1 MNYVKST
8 IEELKSSSSSRVHET
23 LIKIRSKIIAND
35 SGIKLF
41 RQSGG
46 LEYLLPHLRKPNEK
60 ILDITLSIL
69 GNCCLE
75 EESNIAVGKLY
86 IFGPLVNIIKTV
98 CRDSIVGRACRVI
111 GNLAQ
116 KTSNAEGL
124 HSHGAVTALVAL
136 IENRDKTTSNPA
148 LTMAVRAIRQLWMVT
163 DKRDEML
170 SLNAVRCIA
179 ILLTTECET
188 AGIIKVTAALREAD
202 VLKKSQEELIIG
214 ILKCLGYFT
223 THSTAQCAEQIQGD
237 GRGYQCLVALTQKFE
252 SLALKCLMNLCY
264 LSTCRPLLGIAG
276 FVECLV
282 NILQNIPDVLMWPD
296 GSAHALAQ
304 LSGES
309 VNRSRL
315 RHCGGLPL
323 LVAAARTNPRAMHA
337 LLQYVFD
344 DTSFQILVNEGL
356 VNLLTDELTT
366 YLKTMNFEHSNA
378 ETEHGEMMGN
388 VNSVKEIK
396 KEAKIE
402 HEIQKSNE
410 HITNNADGKCSLFTR
425 RKGPLSCKNEDELKV
440 VIERDNMIVGFIDA
454 VDSDATDDSQS
465 EDDAPPLRR
474 KCLKRTRSKSPKSIK
489 KKSQL
494 IKMASKDWSAGVY
507 WEPKS
512 PEWPAIPQAS
522 GSNVSMSPDRGEPL
536 GPTSPYSLYSDGY
549 QSGFSPEYRTFS
561 SNKRAKWDWSPES
574 GISTG
579 EASSMSS
586 YWMESQW
593 SPGSSGGPTSP
604 FSVKEDSS
612 DSEISGR
619 YSPVCS
625 DNDGETADL
634 AGVSSTVAELNAAQ
648 VAHDL
653 DELIMEDDESVEVG
667 APIED
672 SLNDIDK
679 LTKSSRIHIACVLVL
694 LFRVSHG
701 ACNSFGALREEPVP
715 NQTME
720 LLTGR
725 DCLNALLDYVERC
738 KRPLGRA
745 AQILAKVLSNA
756 LCLMSI
762 LKHRLALRLHNMSVS
777 SKHPSAK
784 CQQCKQLLRLSS
796 KLLSQLTILAESS
809 YGIGEISYQLLKG
822 ESSVKQTLSLT
833 LPYIVRTEKPLK
845 KYFID
850 CGALNLLFDAIA
862 NSKEDIQDC
871 VTALA
876 KLANNVH
883 IKDPKTL
890 ENRFKI
896 KICFDYSTIL
906 DIMALEEIVTFKL
919 DDLSTVQASRIFLC
933 QNSDVFSAMLMGCF
947 KESVETCV
955 RLKNVTKPALEYLF
969 YLLYWGYNNAKHDE
983 TYFPMCDDLQ
993 TNLEVLLLADRFLF
1007 EKLKGSL
1014 SSAILQFQLTPATAD
1029 KIYVW
1034 SLSEG
1039 MGFLCVESVAY
1050 LLTGKMRESDRTKS
1064 FKTILSLEFKDQ
1076 WLEDIKSMIL
1086 RQLVK

>member
-1 MNYVKST
+1 MDSNYVKSI
-8 IEELKSSSSSRVHET
+8 IEGLKSSSSSRVQET
-23 LIKIRSKIIAND
+23 LLKIRNKVINHD
-35 SGIKLF
+35 TGIKLF
-41 RQSGG
+41 RECGG
-46 LEYLLPHLRKPNEK
+46 LECLLPHLRKPNER

-75 EESNIAVGKLY
+75 EESSLVVGKY
-86 IFGPLVNIIKTV
+86 SFGPLVNIIKTV

-116 KTSNAEGL
+116 RNTNADGL
-124 HSHGAVTALVAL
+124 HNHGAVTALVTL
-136 IENRDKTTSNPA
+136 IENRDKNTSYPT
-148 LTMAVRAIRQLWMVT
+148 LTMAVRAIRQLWMVNE
-163 DKRDEML
+163 KRDEML
-170 SLNAVRCIA
+170 SLNSVRCIA
-179 ILLTTECET
+179 ILLTTECEA
-188 AGIIKVTAALREAD
+188 AGIIKSTTPVRESDGLR
-202 VLKKSQEELIIG
+202 KSQEELITG

-237 GRGYQCLVALTQKFE
+237 GRGYQCLVALTKKFE

-264 LSTCRPLLGIAG
+264 LSSCRPLLGIAG

-282 NILQNIPDVLMWPD
+282 GILLKTRDVASWPE
-296 GSAHALAQ
+296 GTAHALAQ

-323 LVAAARTNPRAMHA
+323 LVAAARVNPHAMHA

-356 VNLLTDELTT
+356 VSLLTDELTT
-366 YLKTMNFEHSNA
+366 YLTTMKDEHSNMEHKTIVTEA
-378 ETEHGEMMGN
+378 ENKGEE
-388 VNSVKEIK
+388 SPKEVKSD
-396 KEAKIE
+396 IE
-402 HEIQKSNE
+402 MPPAEPSSYSAE
-410 HITNNADGKCSLFTR
+410 GKASLFAR
-425 RKGPLSCKNEDELKV
+425 RKGPLSGQNEDELKV
-440 VIERDNMIVGFIDA
+440 VIERDNMIVGFVDA

-465 EDDAPPLRR
+465 EEEASLNRR
-474 KCLKRTRSKSPKSIK
+474 KGLKRARSSSPKAIK

-512 PEWPAIPQAS
+512 PEWPTNPQAS
-522 GSNVSMSPDRGEPL
+522 GPRASMSPDRGDHGPL
-536 GPTSPYSLYSDGY
+536 SPYSDGC
-549 QSGFSPEYRTFS
+549 QSGFSPEYRGFS
-561 SNKRAKWDWSPES
+561 SNKRTRWDWSPES
-574 GISTG
+574 GVSSG
-579 EASSMSS
+579 DASSMSP
-586 YWMESQW
+586 YWTDYQW
-593 SPGSSGGPTSP
+593 SPSSSGGPTSP
-604 FSVKEDSS
+604 YSNKDDSS

-625 DNDGETADL
+625 DNEGEVVDL
-634 AGVSSTVAELNAAQ
+634 AGPSNAAAELDAAQ

-653 DELIMEDDESVEVG
+653 DELIMEDDESVEEET
-667 APIED
+667 PLED
-672 SLNDIDK
+672 AAK
-679 LTKSSRIHIACVLVL
+679 LVTNTKSSRIACVLVL

-701 ACNSFGALREEPVP
+701 ACNSFGAIREEPVP
-715 NQTME
+715 NQTLE

-725 DCLNALLDYVERC
+725 ECLNALLDYVERC

-745 AQILAKVLSNA
+745 ARILARVLSNA

-762 LKHRLALRLHNMSVS
+762 LKHRLALRLHYMSVS
-777 SKHPSAK
+777 SKHPPTK
-784 CQQCKQLLRLSS
+784 CQQCKQILRLSA

-822 ESSVKQTLSLT
+822 SSAMKQTLSLT

-845 KYFID
+845 KYLID
-850 CGALNLLFDAIA
+850 CSALNLLFSIIA
-862 NSKEDIQDC
+862 ESKEDIQDC

-883 IKDPKTL
+883 IKDPKVL
-890 ENRFKI
+890 ENRFTSQ
-896 KICFDYSTIL
+896 ICVTYDPIL
-906 DIMALEEIVTFKL
+906 DNLSLDEIVTFEL
-919 DDLSTVQASRIFLC
+919 DDLTTVKANRVFLC
-933 QNSDVFSAMLMGCF
+933 QNSEVFSAMLMGCF
-947 KESVETCV
+947 KESEEKCV

-969 YLLYWGYNNAKHDE
+969 TLLHFGLNNPKSDVQI
-983 TYFPMCDDLQ
+983 FPMAEKLE

-1007 EKLKGSL
+1007 EKLKGLL
-1014 SSAILQFQLTPATAD
+1014 SSAILQFQLNPDTAD

-1050 LLTGKMRESDRTKS
+1050 LLTGKMCETDRMKS
-1064 FKTILSLEFKDQ
+1064 FRNILDLEYKEQ

>member
-1 MNYVKST
+1 MDKNYVKSI
-8 IEELKSSSSSRVHET
+8 IEGLKSSSSSRVQET
-23 LIKIRSKIIAND
+23 LLKIRSKIITND

-41 RQSGG
+41 RECGG
-46 LEYLLPHLRKPNEK
+46 LECLLPHLRKPNER

-75 EESNIAVGKLY
+75 EESSLAVGKLY
-86 IFGPLVNIIKTV
+86 SFGPLVNIIKTV

-116 KTSNAEGL
+116 KNSNADGL
-124 HSHGAVTALVAL
+124 HNHGAVSALVTL
-136 IENRDKTTSNPA
+136 IESRDKNTSYPT

-163 DKRDEML
+163 EKREEML
-170 SLNAVRCIA
+170 SLNSVRCIA

-188 AGIIKVTAALREAD
+188 AGIIKSTGPIREAD
-202 VLKKSQEELIIG
+202 GLRKSQEELISG

-223 THSTAQCAEQIQGD
+223 THSTIQCAEQIQGD
-237 GRGYQCLVALTQKFE
+237 GRGYQCLVALTKKFE

-264 LSTCRPLLGIAG
+264 LSSCRPLLGIAG

-282 NILQNIPDVLMWPD
+282 GILQKITDVDLWPE
-296 GSAHALAQ
+296 GTAHALAQ

-323 LVAAARTNPRAMHA
+323 LVAAARVNPHAMHA

-356 VNLLTDELTT
+356 VSLLTDELTT
-366 YLKTMNFEHSNA
+366 YLTTMNYEHTNLEHSSMLCEA
-378 ETEHGEMMGN
+378 VEK
-388 VNSVKEIK
+388 VKETQ
-396 KEAKIE
+396 KET
-402 HEIQKSNE
+402 KSDAE
-410 HITNNADGKCSLFTR
+410 LQASEGTSSAADGKVSLFAR
-425 RKGPLSCKNEDELKV
+425 RKGPLSCQNEDELKV
-440 VIERDNMIVGFIDA
+440 VIERDNMIVGFVDA

-465 EDDAPPLRR
+465 EDEAPPLRR
-474 KCLKRTRSKSPKSIK
+474 KGLKRARSKSPKAIK

-512 PEWPAIPQAS
+512 PEWPPNSQPS
-522 GSNVSMSPDRGEPL
+522 GSRVSMSPDRGDHGPL
-536 GPTSPYSLYSDGY
+536 SPYSDGY
-549 QSGFSPEYRTFS
+549 QSGFSPEYRGFS
-561 SNKRAKWDWSPES
+561 SNKRPKWDWSPES
-574 GISTG
+574 GVSSG
-579 EASSMSS
+579 EASSMSP
-586 YWMESQW
+586 YWNDW
-593 SPGSSGGPTSP
+593 SPNSSGGPSSP
-604 FSVKEDSS
+604 FSIKEDSS

-625 DNDGETADL
+625 DNEGELVDL
-634 AGVSSTVAELNAAQ
+634 AGVTSAAAELDAAQ

-653 DELIMEDDESVEVG
+653 DELIMEDDDDVEEE
-667 APIED
+667 APLED
-672 SLNDIDK
+672 VVQIATNS
-679 LTKSSRIHIACVLVL
+679 KSSRIACVLVL

-715 NQTME
+715 NQTLE

-725 DCLNALLDYVERC
+725 ECLNALLDYVERC

-745 AQILAKVLSNA
+745 ARILARVLSNA

-777 SKHPSAK
+777 SKHPPTK
-784 CQQCKQLLRLSS
+784 CQQCKQILRLSS

-822 ESSVKQTLSLT
+822 TTSMKQTLSLT

-845 KYFID
+845 KYLID
-850 CGALNLLFDAIA
+850 CSALNLLFSIIA
-862 NSKEDIQDC
+862 ESKEDIQDC

-883 IKDPKTL
+883 IKDPKVL
-890 ENRFKI
+890 ENRFTGQ
-896 KICFDYSTIL
+896 ICVSYDPIL
-906 DIMALEEIVTFKL
+906 DNLSLDEIVTFEL
-919 DDLSTVQASRIFLC
+919 DDLTTVKANRVFLC
-933 QNSDVFSAMLMGCF
+933 QNSEVFSAMLMGCF
-947 KESVETCV
+947 KESVEKCV
-955 RLKNVTKPALEYLF
+955 RLKNVTKPALEYLLT
-969 YLLYWGYNNAKHDE
+969 LLHFGLNNSKCE
-983 TYFPMCDDLQ
+983 VQVFPMAEKLE

-1007 EKLKGSL
+1007 EKLKGLL
-1014 SSAILQFQLTPATAD
+1014 SSAILQFQLNPDTAD

-1050 LLTGKMRESDRTKS
+1050 LLTGKMCESERTKS
-1064 FKTILSLEFKDQ
+1064 FRNILNLEYKEQ

>member
-1 MNYVKST
+1 MDINYIKST
-8 IEELKSSSSSRVHET
+8 IEGLKSSSSSRVQET
-23 LIKIRSKIIAND
+23 LLKIRSKIIIND
-35 SGIKLF
+35 DGIKLF
-41 RQSGG
+41 RECGG
-46 LEYLLPHLRKPNEK
+46 LECLLPHLRKPNER

-75 EESNIAVGKLY
+75 EESSLSVGKLY

-116 KTSNAEGL
+116 RNSNAESL
-124 HSHGAVTALVAL
+124 HNHGAVTALVTL
-136 IENRDKTTSNPA
+136 IENRDKNTSCPT
-148 LTMAVRAIRQLWMVT
+148 LTMAVRAIRQLWMVSEQ
-163 DKRDEML
+163 REEML
-170 SLNAVRCIA
+170 ALNSVRCIA

-188 AGIIKVTAALREAD
+188 AGIIKSTNPVRDTDGLR
-202 VLKKSQEELIIG
+202 KSQEELITG

-237 GRGYQCLVALTQKFE
+237 GRGYQCLVALTKKFE

-264 LSTCRPLLGIAG
+264 LSSCRPLLGIAG

-282 NILQNIPDVLMWPD
+282 SILQKIPDVSLWPE
-296 GSAHALAQ
+296 GTAHALAQ

-323 LVAAARTNPRAMHA
+323 LVAAARVDPHAMHA

-356 VNLLTDELTT
+356 VSLLTDELTT
-366 YLKTMNFEHSNA
+366 YLTTMTFEHSS
-378 ETEHGEMMGN
+378 TEHNE
-388 VNSVKEIK
+388 VLSESLEKAKEDQSDVKIDTDVPVPDTVTSSVE
-396 KEAKIE
+396 
-402 HEIQKSNE
+402 
-410 HITNNADGKCSLFTR
+410 GKVSLFAR

-440 VIERDNMIVGFIDA
+440 VIERDNMIVGFVDA
-454 VDSDATDDSQS
+454 IDSDATDDSHS
-465 EDDAPPLRR
+465 DDDTLPLRR
-474 KCLKRTRSKSPKSIK
+474 KGIKRARSISPKAIK

-512 PEWPAIPQAS
+512 PEWPSNPQAS
-522 GSNVSMSPDRGEPL
+522 GSRVTMSPDRDHGPL
-536 GPTSPYSLYSDGY
+536 SPYSDGY
-549 QSGFSPEYRTFS
+549 QSGFSPEYRGFS
-561 SNKRAKWDWSPES
+561 SNNKRARWDWSPES
-574 GISTG
+574 GVSSG
-579 EASSMSS
+579 EASSMSP
-586 YWMESQW
+586 YWTDYQW
-593 SPGSSGGPTSP
+593 SPNSSGGPASP

-625 DNDGETADL
+625 DNEGEIVDL
-634 AGVSSTVAELNAAQ
+634 AGVNSAAAELDAAQ

-653 DELIMEDDESVEVG
+653 DELIMEDDESVE
-667 APIED
+667 ED
-672 SLNDIDK
+672 TPLEVDTTK
-679 LTKSSRIHIACVLVL
+679 LEVNTKSSRIACVLVL

-701 ACNSFGALREEPVP
+701 ACNTLGALREEPVP
-715 NQTME
+715 NQTLE

-725 DCLNALLDYVERC
+725 ECLNALLDYVERC

-745 AQILAKVLSNA
+745 ARILARVLSNA

-777 SKHPSAK
+777 SKHPPTK
-784 CQQCKQLLRLSS
+784 CQQCKQIVRLSS

-822 ESSVKQTLSLT
+822 SSSMKQTLSLT
-833 LPYIVRTEKPLK
+833 LPYIVKTEKPLK

-850 CGALNLLFDAIA
+850 CSALNLLFTIIA
-862 NSKEDIQDC
+862 ESKENIQDC

-876 KLANNVH
+876 KLASNVN
-883 IKDPKTL
+883 IKDPKVL
-890 ENRFKI
+890 ENRFKDQV
-896 KICFDYSTIL
+896 CVAYDPIL
-906 DIMALEEIVTFKL
+906 DNLTLDEIVTFEL
-919 DDLSTVQASRIFLC
+919 DDLSTVKANRIFLC
-933 QNSDVFSAMLMGCF
+933 QNSEVFTAMLMGCF
-947 KESVETCV
+947 KESVEKCV

-969 YLLYWGYNNAKHDE
+969 TLLHCGLNNP
-983 TYFPMCDDLQ
+983 TCTVQVFPMADKLE

-1007 EKLKGSL
+1007 EKLKGLL
-1014 SSAILQFQLTPATAD
+1014 SSAILQFQLNQDTAD

-1050 LLTGKMRESDRTKS
+1050 LLTGKMGEAERTRS
-1064 FKTILSLEFKDQ
+1064 FRSILNLEYKEQ

>member
-1 MNYVKST
+1 MDSNYVKSI
-8 IEELKSSSSSRVHET
+8 IEGLKSSSSSRVQET
-23 LIKIRSKIIAND
+23 LLKIRNKVISND
-35 SGIKLF
+35 TGIKLF
-41 RQSGG
+41 RECGG
-46 LEYLLPHLRKPNEK
+46 LEYLLPHLRKPNER

-75 EESNIAVGKLY
+75 EESSLVVGKY
-86 IFGPLVNIIKTV
+86 SFAPLVNIIKTV

-116 KTSNAEGL
+116 RNTNADGL
-124 HSHGAVTALVAL
+124 HNHGAVTALVTL
-136 IENRDKTTSNPA
+136 IENRDKNTSYPT
-148 LTMAVRAIRQLWMVT
+148 LTMAVRAIRQLWMVNE
-163 DKRDEML
+163 KREEML
-170 SLNAVRCIA
+170 SLNSVRCIA

-188 AGIIKVTAALREAD
+188 AGIIKSTTIARESEGLR
-202 VLKKSQEELIIG
+202 KSQEELITG

-237 GRGYQCLVALTQKFE
+237 GRGYQCLVALTKRFE

-264 LSTCRPLLGIAG
+264 LSSCRPLLGIAG

-282 NILQNIPDVLMWPD
+282 GILQKNTDVASWPE
-296 GSAHALAQ
+296 GTAQALAQ

-323 LVAAARTNPRAMHA
+323 LVAAARINPHAMHA

-356 VNLLTDELTT
+356 VSLLTDELTA
-366 YLKTMNFEHSNA
+366 YLTTMKDEHSN
-378 ETEHGEMMGN
+378 TEHKTVVTESNNKIQESSKEVKSDVEMPPSEPSSS
-388 VNSVKEIK
+388 SVE
-396 KEAKIE
+396 
-402 HEIQKSNE
+402 
-410 HITNNADGKCSLFTR
+410 GKASLFAR
-425 RKGPLSCKNEDELKV
+425 RKGPLSGQNEDELKV
-440 VIERDNMIVGFIDA
+440 VIERDNMIVGFVDA

-465 EDDAPPLRR
+465 EDEVSPNRR
-474 KCLKRTRSKSPKSIK
+474 KGLKRARSNSPKTIK

-512 PEWPAIPQAS
+512 PEWPTNPQAS
-522 GSNVSMSPDRGEPL
+522 GSRVSMSPDRGDH
-536 GPTSPYSLYSDGY
+536 GPMSPYSDGC
-549 QSGFSPEYRTFS
+549 QSGFSPEYRGFS
-561 SNKRAKWDWSPES
+561 SNKRARWDWSPES
-574 GISTG
+574 GVSSG
-579 EASSMSS
+579 DASSMSP
-586 YWMESQW
+586 YWTDYQW
-593 SPGSSGGPTSP
+593 SPSSSGGPTSP
-604 FSVKEDSS
+604 YSNKEDSS

-625 DNDGETADL
+625 DNEGEIVDL
-634 AGVSSTVAELNAAQ
+634 AGPSNAAAELDAAQ

-653 DELIMEDDESVEVG
+653 DELIMEDDES
-667 APIED
+667 IEEETPLED
-672 SLNDIDK
+672 AAK
-679 LTKSSRIHIACVLVL
+679 LVTNTKSSRIACVLVL

-701 ACNSFGALREEPVP
+701 ACSSFGAIREEPVP
-715 NQTME
+715 NQTLE

-725 DCLNALLDYVERC
+725 ECLNALLDYVERC

-745 AQILAKVLSNA
+745 ARILARVLSNA

-762 LKHRLALRLHNMSVS
+762 LKHRLALRLHYMSVS
-777 SKHPSAK
+777 SKHPPTK
-784 CQQCKQLLRLSS
+784 CQQCKQILRLSA

-822 ESSVKQTLSLT
+822 SSTMKQTLSLT

-845 KYFID
+845 KYLID
-850 CGALNLLFDAIA
+850 CSGLNLLFSIIA
-862 NSKEDIQDC
+862 ESKEDIQDC

-883 IKDPKTL
+883 IKDPKVL
-890 ENRFKI
+890 ENRFTGQI
-896 KICFDYSTIL
+896 YVSYDPIL
-906 DIMALEEIVTFKL
+906 DNLSFDEIVTFEL
-919 DDLSTVQASRIFLC
+919 DDLTTVKANRVFLC
-933 QNSDVFSAMLMGCF
+933 QNSEVFSAMLMGCF
-947 KESVETCV
+947 KESEEKCV

-969 YLLYWGYNNAKHDE
+969 TLLHFGLNNPKNDVQI
-983 TYFPMCDDLQ
+983 FPMAEKLE

-1007 EKLKGSL
+1007 EKLKGLL
-1014 SSAILQFQLTPATAD
+1014 SSAILQFQLNPDTAD

-1050 LLTGKMRESDRTKS
+1050 LLTGKMCETDRTKS
-1064 FKTILSLEFKDQ
+1064 FRNILDLEYKEQ